1 MVATDDEMVSA
12 KAPESAPGGTMGAA
26 AGKRIA
32 GIRKHKRTLTETE
45 GDKAFTGWIHRYEHS
60 RYL

>member
-45 GDKAFTGWIHRYEHS
+45 GDKAFTG
-60 RYL
+60 